1 MLHFRDNLSQGE
13 KWDTNKKQKKPEMEH
28 YMPKKVQE
36 NRQSEI
42 KDTVGERKD
51 GDKGKVDNLEN
62 SEKVGKQDGGGG
74 GTGRHKR
81 KGKGGGNKGTLE
93 RNKAQ
98 NQGNRGGNQD
108 QGRKGGKQ
116 EENKNRPNQNQDQVK
131 DVHKGEKSGKIS
143 PSNSTGNKNKGHE
156 SKGNDG
162 GKKGGN
168 KGNNSEYDKK
178 EKSNKDGGEK
188 NNQRD
193 MHQNTLDRK
202 KKLNNQ
208 QGEKCVKNQV
218 QNDDIPTRTLDRDNT
233 KDRRDLRREHHDGFN
248 QDIPRERYDN
258 RQDFG
263 RGRGERGFDKPRPL
277 SGIGQF
283 RVPEPPQHHGGY
295 HRGNQGMRNYNGH
308 AEEWHGYGRNQGY
321 GNDGRNRGESEPK
334 HLNHNGWMGNK
345 DMDG

>member
-108 QGRKGGKQ
+108 QG
-116 EENKNRPNQNQDQVK
+116 NRGNQDQ
-131 DVHKGEKSGKIS
+131 
-143 PSNSTGNKNKGHE
+143 GNR
-156 SKGNDG
+156 
-162 GKKGGN
+162 GGN
-168 KGNNSEYDKK
+168 QDQGN
-178 EKSNKDGGEK
+178 
-188 NNQRD
+188 
-193 MHQNTLDRK
+193 
-202 KKLNNQ
+202 
-208 QGEKCVKNQV
+208 
-218 QNDDIPTRTLDRDNT
+218 
-233 KDRRDLRREHHDGFN
+233 
-248 QDIPRERYDN
+248 
-258 RQDFG
+258 
-263 RGRGERGFDKPRPL
+263 
-277 SGIGQF
+277 
-283 RVPEPPQHHGGY
+283 
-295 HRGNQGMRNYNGH
+295 RGNQD
-308 AEEWHGYGRNQGY
+308 Q
-321 GNDGRNRGESEPK
+321 
-334 HLNHNGWMGNK
+334 
-345 DMDG
+345 